1 MAENQAHQ
9 QSPRPKT
16 ETQDRQGRKP
26 AQAIQPSS
34 RSKTPTPDR
43 RRRKP
48 APLPTFEDNSLV
60 LQIIQKRPLLVA
72 SALCASM
79 LLAALIAA
87 IGLTHPDNAN
97 KIKGESADA
106 AATEKATESS
116 QTEEKPPLGLYAA
129 IGLGCAAGS
138 WGILRTLQSPR
149 RRRRRQLSKSLKP
162 RPTPRQQQ
170 QKTTSSSRRRVAAS
184 RREVAANQ
192 QKMGETTL
200 QHPSGETPP
209 RSTSKS
215 TLADTMD
222 TRRRHSL
229 SSVKRNR

>member
-9 QSPRPKT
+9 QSPQPKT
-16 ETQDRQGRKP
+16 ETQDPQGRKP

-48 APLPTFEDNSLV
+48 APLSTFEDNNLV
-60 LQIIQKRPLLVA
+60 VQIIQKRPLLVV

-79 LLAALIAA
+79 LLAAVIAA

-97 KIKGESADA
+97 KIKRESAESA
-106 AATEKATESS
+106 TATEKATEKS

-138 WGILRTLQSPR
+138 WAIVRTLQSPR

-170 QKTTSSSRRRVAAS
+170 QKTTSLSRRRVAAS

-192 QKMGETTL
+192 QRMAVGETT
-200 QHPSGETPP
+200 QERPSGETPP
-209 RSTSKS
+209 RSSSKS
-215 TLADTMD
+215 TLADTTD

-229 SSVKRNR
+229 